1 MPFPPYRELCS
12 WVSFF
17 SWSDQIKDQ
26 DQPSHSFTFC
36 LWGSRASGVRQLL
49 PSCAWFTHLARF
61 AHVSASIR
69 TPFLSNT
76 GYRSSPA
83 WTTFCFS
90 IRWLDACF
98 DCLPSLATV
107 SEERCCEHRPTGLS
121 SSHCFFSVLLTACRE
136 AGNGDVGKSAL
147 VFSSSSGRNKILSTH
162 RCCHLNYPSFSTAP
176 TSLLL
181 WSNLGLPSGKC
192 FLV

>member
-1 MPFPPYRELCS
+1 MPFPPYRDLCS
-12 WVSFF
+12 RVSFF

-26 DQPSHSFTFC
+26 DQLSHSFTFC

-49 PSCAWFTHLARF
+49 PSFAWFTHLARF
-61 AHVSASIR
+61 AHVSTSIR

-76 GYRSSPA
+76 GCRSPA

-98 DCLPSLATV
+98 DCLLSLATV

-136 AGNGDVGKSAL
+136 AGNDDVGKS
-147 VFSSSSGRNKILSTH
+147 FFFIR
-162 RCCHLNYPSFSTAP
+162 
-176 TSLLL
+176 
-181 WSNLGLPSGKC
+181 
-192 FLV
+192 